1 MQEKGETMKTED
13 TRLGEAAIF
22 AAAQLAAFAM
32 IGKDG
37 LWLTAAAVLLALIR
51 CLKDL

>member
-1 MQEKGETMKTED
+1 MKTEE

-22 AAAQLAAFAM
+22 AAAQLAALAM

-37 LWLTAAAVLLALIR
+37 LWLTAAAVLIAICR
-51 CLKDL
+51 GLKDL